1 MNEFRFI
8 CARLILD
15 ERILKIL
22 SVTER
27 HTKLKGKRYKQ
38 NTPPK
43 SYKTEIKILANPGLA

>member
-8 CARLILD
+8 FARLILD

-27 HTKLKGKRYKQ
+27 HSAVL
-38 NTPPK
+38 
-43 SYKTEIKILANPGLA
+43 